1 MAWLLTL
8 GWAVARA
15 RSTGHRLVVS
25 ALAVL
30 TVPGFFADD
39 ARSAVVVA
47 GLLVLT
53 WSRQVRL
60 PAAAARLAAT
70 LAGASLYIYLTHW
83 QVYPHLE
90 DDYPALATLLSL
102 VVGVLA
108 WRLATRAER
117 RLRRTRRPSA
127 NFPPTR
133 RKSFADP
140 A

>member
-1 MAWLLTL
+1 
-8 GWAVARA
+8 
-15 RSTGHRLVVS
+15 
-25 ALAVL
+25 
-30 TVPGFFADD
+30 VPGFFADD

-108 WRLATRAER
+108 WWVATRAER
-117 RLRRTRRPSA
+117 LLRGTRRPGRPGP
-127 NFPPTR
+127 NFPLTR
-133 RKSFADP
+133 RKSP
-140 A
+140 AHPA